1 MSSLG
6 DTKNHFSGK
15 TVDLEIFC
23 CCSAAF
29 SLQLDYVYVFCPLK
43 TLCLTR
49 YKKYGVKKHFQEE
62 MYFFVTASLI
72 FHYLIKVEFCTI
84 LQNSKTLMILAT
96 IYSMHLHFYVIYKLV
111 LKLFHWPCDF
121 SMTQKIAMHC
131 FGCFHLLNVI
141 LYFQLAILTFDMTFS
156 NCHLIQFVMVSIVKW
171 IISTKIR
178 FSHTVCE
185 TIM

>member
-15 TVDLEIFC
+15 TVNLEIFC

-49 YKKYGVKKHFQEE
+49 HKKYGVKKHFQEE

-111 LKLFHWPCDF
+111 LWNYFIDHVIFQWLKKLQCFWVFSSAKCYSLFPISYSYIWYDIYKLPSNSICHGINCEMNNFH
-121 SMTQKIAMHC
+121 K
-131 FGCFHLLNVI
+131 N
-141 LYFQLAILTFDMTFS
+141 
-156 NCHLIQFVMVSIVKW
+156 
-171 IISTKIR
+171 
-178 FSHTVCE
+178 
-185 TIM
+185 

>member
-15 TVDLEIFC
+15 TVDLELFC

-49 YKKYGVKKHFQEE
+49 HKKYGVKKHFQEE
-62 MYFFVTASLI
+62 MYFFLTASLI

-111 LKLFHWPCDF
+111 L
-121 SMTQKIAMHC
+121 
-131 FGCFHLLNVI
+131 
-141 LYFQLAILTFDMTFS
+141 
-156 NCHLIQFVMVSIVKW
+156 
-171 IISTKIR
+171 
-178 FSHTVCE
+178 
-185 TIM
+185 

>member
-6 DTKNHFSGK
+6 DTKNHFSGE

-62 MYFFVTASLI
+62 MYFFLTASLI

-111 LKLFHWPCDF
+111 LKTISLTMWFFNDSKNCNALLWVFSSAKCFSLFPISYSNIWYDISKLSSNSICHGINCE
-121 SMTQKIAMHC
+121 MNN
-131 FGCFHLLNVI
+131 FHKN
-141 LYFQLAILTFDMTFS
+141 
-156 NCHLIQFVMVSIVKW
+156 
-171 IISTKIR
+171 
-178 FSHTVCE
+178 
-185 TIM
+185 